1 MRLSRNE
8 ILFVAL
14 GAILGAVVALA
25 VKAGLVAQDGAFP
38 PFVIVLFGL
47 GIAELLF
54 GYVSGQPLGMLV
66 RMPARF
72 IAFVVGV
79 CVSVIM
85 LGGKLV

>member
-25 VKAGLVAQDGAFP
+25 VKAGLVAQGGSFP

-47 GIAELLF
+47 GIAEILF
-54 GYVSGQPLGMLV
+54 GFISGQPLGTLV